1 MFFEV
6 LVEAIKLVLMVTVL
20 MIMIEYLELRYQDKI
35 REKIVQSPLNQY
47 LIASALGVIPGCLD
61 AFFIVSLYSHGL
73 VSMGALV
80 SVMLSTAGD
89 EAFVMIPLFPREAIL
104 ISIVCFIVGV
114 LGGLL
119 TDKIA
124 KTVDLQSGEACE
136 IELHMEETNLQH
148 FLKDHVYD
156 HILKKHVPRLF
167 LWMFSALLAV
177 QLMLQNFDIASWISS
192 FSEFWLLI
200 LAALIGIIP
209 ESGPH
214 LIFIFL
220 YAEGL
225 IPLSVLL
232 VNTLSQDGHGLL
244 PLIAHSV
251 KDTVYVQIFTTLISL
266 AVGVI
271 LYSLG
276 L

>member
-89 EAFVMIPLFPREAIL
+89 EAFVMLPLFPREAIL

>member
-1 MFFEV
+1 MV
-6 LVEAIKLVLMVTVL
+6 TGLMVIV
-20 MIMIEYLELRYQDKI
+20 EYLELRYQKKI

-73 VSMGALV
+73 VSIGALV

-89 EAFVMIPLFPREAIL
+89 EAFVMLPLIPREAIL
-104 ISIVCFIVGV
+104 ISIICFIIGVVG
-114 LGGLL
+114 GFF

-124 KTVDLQSGEACE
+124 KRVNLQPSEACE
-136 IELHMEETNLQH
+136 IELHIEETSLRH
-148 FLKDHVYD
+148 FLKDHVYS

-167 LWMFSALLAV
+167 LWILSTLLAV
-177 QLMLQNFDIASWISS
+177 HWMLENFDIALWISS

-200 LAALIGIIP
+200 LAALVGIIP

-214 LIFIFL
+214 LIFLFL

-225 IPLSVLL
+225 IPFSVLL

-251 KDTVYVQIFTTLISL
+251 KDTVYVQIFTTLISV
-266 AVGVI
+266 AVGVL

>member
-1 MFFEV
+1 
-6 LVEAIKLVLMVTVL
+6 MVTVL
-20 MIMIEYLELRYQDKI
+20 MVIVEYLELRFQDKI
-35 REKIVQSPLNQY
+35 REKLVQSPLNQY
-47 LIASALGVIPGCLD
+47 LIASALGAIPGCLD
-61 AFFIVSLYSHGL
+61 AFFITSMYSHGL

-89 EAFVMIPLFPREAIL
+89 EAFIMLPLFPREAIL
-104 ISIVCFIVGV
+104 ISAVCFIVGV

-124 KTVDLQSGEACE
+124 KRVDLQPEEACE
-136 IELHMEETNLQH
+136 IELHTKETDLQH
-148 FLKDHVYD
+148 FLEEHVYN
-156 HILKKHVPRLF
+156 HILKKHAPRLF
-167 LWMFSALLAV
+167 LWIISALLAV
-177 QLMLQNFDIASWISS
+177 HLLLENFDIAILISS

-214 LIFIFL
+214 LIFLFL

-266 AVGVI
+266 AVGI
-271 LYSLG
+271 LLYSLG

>member
-6 LVEAIKLVLMVTVL
+6 LVEAFKLVLMVTVL
-20 MIMIEYLELRYQDKI
+20 MIIVEYLELRYQDKI

-47 LIASALGVIPGCLD
+47 LIASALGAIPGCLD

-73 VSMGALV
+73 VSIGALV

-89 EAFVMIPLFPREAIL
+89 EAFVMLPLFPREAIL
-104 ISIVCFIVGV
+104 ISVVCFIVGV
-114 LGGLL
+114 VGGLL

-136 IELHMEETNLQH
+136 IELHMEETSLQH

-177 QLMLQNFDIASWISS
+177 QLMLQNFDIALWISS

-200 LAALIGIIP
+200 LAALVGIIP

-214 LIFIFL
+214 LIFLFL

-251 KDTVYVQIFTTLISL
+251 KDTAYVQIFTTLISL

>member
-1 MFFEV
+1 
-6 LVEAIKLVLMVTVL
+6 
-20 MIMIEYLELRYQDKI
+20 
-35 REKIVQSPLNQY
+35 
-47 LIASALGVIPGCLD
+47 
-61 AFFIVSLYSHGL
+61 
-73 VSMGALV
+73 
-80 SVMLSTAGD
+80 MLA
-89 EAFVMIPLFPREAIL
+89 LFPREAIS

-114 LGGLL
+114 AGGLL

-124 KTVDLQSGEACE
+124 KRVNLQPDEACE
-136 IELHMEETNLQH
+136 IELHTRETNLQH
-148 FLKDHVYD
+148 FLKEHVYN
-156 HILKKHVPRLF
+156 HILKKHAPRLF
-167 LWMFSALLAV
+167 LWIFSALLAV
-177 QLMLQNFDIASWISS
+177 HLMLENFDIALLISS

-214 LIFIFL
+214 LIFLFL

-266 AVGVI
+266 AIGVL